1 MSIGISSSC
10 RTSATVEVNLSRGSM
25 GQWLSGLQVVTVIID
40 RYGLDGYLLR
50 ADVTELADYRRP
62 AVPA

>member
-1 MSIGISSSC
+1 
-10 RTSATVEVNLSRGSM
+10 M